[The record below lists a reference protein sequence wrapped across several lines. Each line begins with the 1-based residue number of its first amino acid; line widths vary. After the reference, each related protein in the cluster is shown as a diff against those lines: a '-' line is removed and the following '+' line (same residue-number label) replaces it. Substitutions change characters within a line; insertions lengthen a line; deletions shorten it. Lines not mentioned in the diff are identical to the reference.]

1 MSYFVGDVEFVS
13 GTLDDCYK
21 CVKCSQILHD
31 PMQFPCGHRCCS
43 ECVNAMFAVENGD
56 RGKCPCDLQTFRRK
70 EVFPDVYAKRELF
83 EFKCFCSNK
92 KKGCEWKGEY
102 PRFREHY
109 SVCAYADVSCVFSSR
124 GCDAVVPKSEL
135 AHHIE
140 KDCPFRLRRR
150 TVGESARAI
159 CKTFDAKKCFQMYTP
174 DGNCSKKDCPFRL
187 VDCEH
192 CELEHRAK
200 DSSDHLKECPRIL
213 VECPHGCNRDKF
225 FRELLPEHEKSC
237 PKMPTVCVFS
247 NVGCN
252 FRGPRE
258 SLDDHIGSNA
268 PEHLILA
275 GDFIGV
281 VLARLELHQK
291 TVDSCVEANKK
302 HEKRLSAQQTIA
314 TLNKNTL
321 FAHQEKMVRIEGSL
335 RHLEK
340 ILERL
345 KKSEVGGDDVKKQLN
360 LFDERLS
367 IMGAEIEAM
376 RGSRDPPRSSPS
388 GSRESDRLDH
398 HLRLHEIQIQEQ
410 AQAIFHLENTS
421 YDGTY
426 IMKIDDVQRR
436 FQDAISGKYTRIESP
451 PFYTSRRG
459 YRCQMSVYLNGDGEG
474 RGTHMSIF
482 LVMMR
487 GDFDAILSWPFKQKV
502 TFTLIDQEKNN
513 DHLDSFRPRDD
524 DTSWRRPRSTRN
536 VGSGMPVFILHENLS
551 SGGYIRDDTMY
562 IRAQIDTIGLRN
574 L

>member
-31 PMQFPCGHRCCS
+31 PMQFPCGHRCCN

-56 RGKCPCDLQTFRRK
+56 HGKCPRDLQTFRRK
-70 EVFPDVYAKRELF
+70 EVFPDVYARRELF

-92 KKGCEWKGEY
+92 KRGCEWKGEY

-109 SVCAYADVSCVFSSR
+109 SVCAYADVNCVFSR
-124 GCDAVVPKSEL
+124 HGCDAVVPKSEL

-140 KDCPFRLRRR
+140 
-150 TVGESARAI
+150 
-159 CKTFDAKKCFQMYTP
+159 
-174 DGNCSKKDCPFRL
+174 KDCPFRL

-302 HEKRLSAQQTIA
+302 HEERLSAQQTIA
-314 TLNKNTL
+314 TLNKTL
-321 FAHQEKMVRIEGSL
+321 FAHQEKMVRMEGSL

-340 ILERL
+340 SLERL
-345 KKSEVGGDDVKKQLN
+345 KKSEVDGGDVKKQLN

-388 GSRESDRLDH
+388 GSRETDRLDH
-398 HLRLHEIQIQEQ
+398 HLRLHEIQIQDQ
-410 AQAIFHLENTS
+410 AQAISHLENTS

-426 IMKIDDVQRR
+426 VMKIDDVQRR
-436 FQDAISGKYTRIESP
+436 FQDAISGKCTRIESP

-474 RGTHMSIF
+474 HGTHMSIF

-502 TFTLIDQEKNN
+502 TFTLIDQEKND
-513 DHLDSFRPRDD
+513 DHLGSFRPRVS
-524 DTSWRRPRSTRN
+524 DTSWRRPCSTRN

-562 IRAQIDTIGLRN
+562 IRAQIDTVGLRN